1 MKLLFAALTTLLV
14 ALPAAAQQYAAA
26 DTYRVSPQSE
36 TSKGIEVVTQQ
47 CGALRRPDFSLT
59 QFGSLSELQAA
70 EAQRV
75 QFSTQVS
82 DYGVCVTQF
91 INSYRRPGAPANSKA
106 PDQAACAHS
115 WAEDQAT
122 QTVREYGR
130 ACVDFSNRSMMD
142 SRIRPW
148 SGECYPV
155 AGSGHG

>member
-1 MKLLFAALTTLLV
+1 MKPLFAALAALLV
-14 ALPAAAQQYAAA
+14 AFPTAAQQYAAA
-26 DTYRVSPQSE
+26 DTYRVCPQSE
-36 TSKGIEVVTQQ
+36 TSKGIEVVAQQ

-91 INSYRRPGAPANSKA
+91 INSYRRPGAPADSKA
-106 PDQAACAHS
+106 PDQAACAHA

-142 SRIRPW
+142 SRITPW

-155 AGSGHG
+155 AGSGRG

>member
-1 MKLLFAALTTLLV
+1 MKLFFAALTTVLV

-26 DTYRVSPQSE
+26 DSYRVCPQSE
-36 TSKGIEVVTQQ
+36 TSKGIEVVTHQ
-47 CGALRRPDFSLT
+47 CGALLRPDFSMA

-75 QFSTQVS
+75 QFSTQVT

-91 INSYRRPGAPANSKA
+91 INSYRRPGAPADSKA

-142 SRIRPW
+142 SRISPW
-148 SGECYPV
+148 SGECYPT
-155 AGSGHG
+155 AGSGRG